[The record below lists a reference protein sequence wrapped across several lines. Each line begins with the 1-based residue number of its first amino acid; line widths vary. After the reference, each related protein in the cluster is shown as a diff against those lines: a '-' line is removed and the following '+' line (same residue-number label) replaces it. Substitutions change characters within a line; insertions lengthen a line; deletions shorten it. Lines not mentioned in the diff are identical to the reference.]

1 MVSWTND
8 GDWMDAIYT
17 LLGDRRRRYL
27 LYLLAETDYAGVSD
41 LAARIAAWEV
51 GEATGTVPEPT
62 RRSVHVSLVHTHL
75 PMLADHAVV
84 DYDLRSGDVVLG
96 EGFEEVEPLL
106 EQFRATE
113 EVPESR
119 LSSPSVDRP

>member
-1 MVSWTND
+1 MASWTND
-8 GDWMDAIYT
+8 GDRMDAIYT

-27 LYLLAETDYAGVSD
+27 LYLLAGTDYASVPE
-41 LAARIAAWEV
+41 LAARIAAWER
-51 GEATGTVPEPT
+51 EEPTATVPESA

-96 EGFEEVEPLL
+96 EDFEEVESLL
-106 EQFRATE
+106 EQFRSTE
-113 EVPESR
+113 EIPEPR